1 MTDNV
6 AGIDLGT
13 SNSKI
18 AVFFEGKIQSVPNKI
33 GDSSTPSIV
42 AILNDGE
49 AIGEETMLSKA
60 DEKHTITQIKR
71 LLGKNKSDLKELKD
85 INYDIEEYQDKLVV
99 KVIRN
104 GKVEY
109 LTPQEITAMIF
120 KKLIKDA
127 SDFIGKEI
135 KKAVFTI
142 PANCDQEQRKRKYR
156 ITK

>member
-120 KKLIKDA
+120 KKLIRDA
-127 SDFIGKEI
+127 SDFIG
-135 KKAVFTI
+135 
-142 PANCDQEQRKRKYR
+142 
-156 ITK
+156 